1 MTAGVI
7 QLVAYGREDL
17 FLTRDPQ
24 ITFFKVIYRR
34 HTNFATEE
42 IEQYFIHEP
51 NFGKR
56 TTCKVSSEGDMID
69 RMTLKITL
77 PEIPRDIGAKFAWI
91 RRIGQ
96 AMIKYVEIEING
108 KVIDKHYGEWLYIW
122 SILTTR
128 NITDRGLDKL
138 IGNVPELTEFTNG
151 KEEYILYVPLYFW
164 FCRASGLSLP
174 LISLQYSDIKVN
186 ISLFEFD
193 KCYILSPTHYIKCD
207 ANLVNFEQYEY
218 LAQRGND
225 GIERYGIFSHFD
237 VINKRLYY
245 TAITSDKFIGVP
257 YDGDPLMLSD
267 TIRGSLLNTTKSEK
281 YLIRGATT
289 DFSVKPDLGAKSISS
304 HHKSLKNISLKQCL
318 LLVEYVY
325 LDDDERFKF
334 AQTKQDYLIEQ
345 LYFTP
350 NVPIEGTNPKIKLD
364 IDQPCKLT
372 VWLAQLDYISNFN
385 DRFNYTDSHILKKK
399 PDHFHTDPNKI
410 KMFHDKNFNQEVGK
424 SLIDEELIK
433 LNSQVRVERMNNEYF
448 EYVQPFQLT
457 TNTLPPGSGMYSYS
471 LFPTDSSPSGATNMS
486 QIELIEIFLKMNFKV
501 NINQRAKFRSYS
513 LCYNVWRVEYGLS
526 DLIFVK

>member
-1 MTAGVI
+1 MGGGII

-34 HTNFATEE
+34 HTNFAREE
-42 IEQYFIHEP
+42 ISQYFIHDP

-56 TTCKVSSEGDMID
+56 TTCKISSEGDMID

-77 PEIPRDIGAKFAWI
+77 PEIPPDIGSKFAWI

-122 SILTTR
+122 STLTSR
-128 NITDRGLDKL
+128 NITDGGLDKL
-138 IGNVPELTEFTNG
+138 IGNVPELTDFTNG
-151 KEEYILYVPLYFW
+151 KKEYILYIPLYFW
-164 FCRASGLSLP
+164 FCRTSGLSLP

-186 ISLFEFD
+186 IELFELD

-207 ANLVNFEQYEY
+207 ANIVNFEEYEY
-218 LAQRGND
+218 LVQKGSD
-225 GIERYGIFSHFD
+225 GIDRYGIFSHFD

-245 TAITSDKFIGVP
+245 TAITSDKLTGVP
-257 YDGDPLMLSD
+257 YDGDPLMLNNN
-267 TIRGSLLNTTKSEK
+267 IKGSLLNTFKSEK
-281 YLIRGATT
+281 YLIRGVST
-289 DFSVKPDLGAKSISS
+289 DFTVKPDLGAKSITS
-304 HHKSLKNISLKQCL
+304 HHKSLKNINLKECIL
-318 LLVEYVY
+318 LTDYVY

-350 NVPIEGTNPKIKLD
+350 NALIEGTNPKIKLD

-372 VWLAQLDYISNFN
+372 IWLTQLDYISNFN
-385 DRFNYTDSHILKKK
+385 DRFNYTDSHILKKTC
-399 PDHFHTDPNKI
+399 DTAHTDPNKI
-410 KMFHDKNFNQEVGK
+410 KLFNDIQLNQETGN
-424 SLIDEELIK
+424 SLIDEEMIK
-433 LNSQVRVERMNNEYF
+433 LNSQVRVEKMNNEYF
-448 EYVQPFQLT
+448 EYLQPFQLSS
-457 TNTLPPGSGMYSYS
+457 NTLPRGCGMYSYS
-471 LFPTDSSPSGATNMS
+471 LFPTDPSPSGATNMS
-486 QIELIEIFLKMNFKV
+486 QIELIELFLKMNYKV